1 MIFIIV
7 CDKLLSERRERIKM
21 AMIIVIALILYG
33 SALILEPEKHKGEL
47 IFFTI
52 LAAIFGGFYDATG
65 AKNEW
70 NKRKRG

>member
-1 MIFIIV
+1 
-7 CDKLLSERRERIKM
+7 M

-33 SALILEPEKHKGEL
+33 SAVILEPEKHKGEL

-52 LAAIFGGFYDATG
+52 LAAIFGGFYEATG
-65 AKNEW
+65 AKSEW